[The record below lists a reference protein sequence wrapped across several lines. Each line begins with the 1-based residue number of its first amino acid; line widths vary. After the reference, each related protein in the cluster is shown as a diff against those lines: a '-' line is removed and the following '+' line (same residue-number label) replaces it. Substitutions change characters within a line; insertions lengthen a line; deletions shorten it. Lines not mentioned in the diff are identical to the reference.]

1 MFNDKFKKMK
11 NLIAFKV
18 FVVGFFALVGFS
30 LISCVDDYEPIPVK
44 LEDVNGNY
52 KARLF
57 TTQGNIKD
65 EKTVELSVKKDTVIF
80 NDFPIKEIVKTV
92 VTNPVKAE
100 AALTAI
106 GKVKYKLNY
115 TSTLNTTNNV
125 VELNFAPKTLV
136 LQIPVDGV
144 TKNTIV
150 KIAAPQKGFYVGQD
164 RSLRFGVVAEKIT
177 VDGVD
182 LTPYEIIKYDF
193 PYCVKN

>member
-1 MFNDKFKKMK
+1 MK
-11 NLIAFKV
+11 NLNAFKA
-18 FVVGFFALVGFS
+18 FVVGFCVLVGFS

-57 TTQGNIKD
+57 TTQGNIKN
-65 EKTVELSVKKDTVIF
+65 EKTVDLSVKKDTVIF

-115 TSTLNTTNNV
+115 TSSLNTTNNV

-144 TKNTIV
+144 TKNAIV
-150 KIAAPQKGFYVGQD
+150 KMAAPQKGFYVGQD
-164 RSLRFGVVAEKIT
+164 WSLRFGIVAEKIT

-182 LTPYEIIKYDF
+182 STPYEIIKYDF